1 MEVSK
6 LLERWC
12 VILLPRVCEPCSL
25 EAWSVGTMLY
35 DWGRKVRLPLC
46 MWASADLSGVAK
58 AWKERGAGFLIVCVH
73 ELLECVEPWLSLTLS
88 FFLSLFSSF
97 LSFFLS
103 SFFISLPFFLSF
115 FLFFEQARSD
125 TFLKQGYS
133 FGCLEL
139 CSETL
144 SDFPHTWTFVWKS
157 SVQCRGFLSSVFQ
170 LRRDQSVQLMQTSC
184 SRASYVP
191 RSS

>member
-1 MEVSK
+1 MDVSK

-46 MWASADLSGVAK
+46 MRASADLSGVAK
-58 AWKERGAGFLIVCVH
+58 AWKGRGAGFLIVCVH

-88 FFLSLFSSF
+88 FFLSLFFFSLSVFFSSSF
-97 LSFFLS
+97 FSLSLFFFLFLFFPPLFFLS
-103 SFFISLPFFLSF
+103 KLGLTPSLNK
-115 FLFFEQARSD
+115 D
-125 TFLKQGYS
+125 TPWRVGT
-133 FGCLEL
+133 

-144 SDFPHTWTFVWKS
+144 SDFPHTWTFVWRS
-157 SVQCRGFLSSVFQ
+157 SVQCRGLLSSVFQ
-170 LRRDQSVQLMQTSC
+170 LRRAPKC
-184 SRASYVP
+184 
-191 RSS
+191 